1 MILIRSN
8 QRNLLYCGIFVFFVL
23 LQGCSSMTKEIKEE
37 QGAQAGMPNW
47 TVQVLQ
53 ASRSE
58 DLECFYD
65 DPDLTRIERYGPEGT
80 KWVRVTVA
88 VTRPAS
94 SNSLPVNQ
102 INLDG
107 RPLLAVAYTAKPSH
121 CAAFKFVSA
130 FDTDDTDPKESKKQ
144 EKGLP
149 KNYSLVPANAIVSK
163 VRSETGI
170 YAMSAPISVKNF
182 KPFKTEVS
190 GVWATL
196 WIIIEKDKGKRKTE
210 IGGVRYFEGAV
221 LEKEILRMVRGK
233 DTNEIALEFRE
244 KGLFGKRPSTKII
257 LLFTAPAEAKDL
269 QLNFGEGV
277 LPVHLME

>member
-1 MILIRSN
+1 
-8 QRNLLYCGIFVFFVL
+8 
-23 LQGCSSMTKEIKEE
+23 MTKEIKEE
-37 QGAQAGMPNW
+37 QGAQAGMPSW

-65 DPDLTRIERYGPEGT
+65 NPDLTRLERYGPEGT

-130 FDTDDTDPKESKKQ
+130 FDTDPEELKKQ
-144 EKGLP
+144 VKRLP
-149 KNYSLVPANAIVSK
+149 KNYSLVPADKIVSK
-163 VRSETGI
+163 VRSEKGFYVI
-170 YAMSAPISVKNF
+170 GEPIFVKNF
-182 KPFKTEVS
+182 NLKTEVS
-190 GVWATL
+190 GVWAAF
-196 WIIIEKDKGKRKTE
+196 WEIEKDKGKRKTE
-210 IGGVRYFEGAV
+210 IGGVWYMEGAAIERE
-221 LEKEILRMVRGK
+221 LLRMVRRK
-233 DTNEIALEFRE
+233 DTNEIVLEFRE
-244 KGLFGKRPSTKII
+244 RGLFGKRPSTKII

-269 QLNFGEGV
+269 QLTFGDRV